1 MIVNT
6 ICTVTH
12 TTSADASAWY
22 SVPFTYV
29 TILNVPKISVT
40 LDGEPLVYGTDY
52 TLGVSG
58 LQLVEAPDEGQILIV
73 TRTTPMTQT
82 TDFQTGL
89 IDPDEIEEA
98 LDLAAMRDQ
107 ELAEKIRTF
116 TASID
121 ASVTLSSSGWV
132 DGQQTVAVSGV
143 TTTNTVIL
151 SAAPDSIN
159 DSLEAGVV
167 CKSQGDGSL
176 TFSCDFVPA
185 NDITINIAILK

>member
-12 TTSADASAWY
+12 TTTADASAWY

-40 LDGEPLVYGTDY
+40 LDGESLTYGTDY

-58 LQLVEAPDEGQILIV
+58 LQLVEAPEEGQALVV

-82 TDFQTGL
+82 TDFQTGF

-107 ELAEKIRTF
+107 ELAEKIRNF
-116 TASID
+116 SASINST
-121 ASVTLSSSGWV
+121 ATLSSLGWSNKE
-132 DGQQTVAVSGV
+132 QTVAVSGV
-143 TTTNTVIL
+143 TTANTVIL
-151 SAAPDSIN
+151 SPAPDCIN
-159 DSLEAGVV
+159 DYIQAGIV
-167 CKSQGDGSL
+167 CMAQGENSL
-176 TFSCDFVPA
+176 TFVCDILPTE
-185 NDITINIAILK
+185 DITISVAILK